1 MATTLSTQVTNLQ
14 ASPRVL
20 NPVGLAGG
28 RERVCQGNF
37 EVAAADFDA
46 DADEI
51 HLCTLPGNARV
62 TSILLGGDTMDSG
75 TDTLVNVGFSRV
87 SAVDPST
94 TTIIDEDYFSTVLT
108 TFQTA
113 SRLTESVDDANTA
126 AAIADWGERLWEI
139 AGDSSDTGT
148 YFNITM
154 TQTATVSGAQLAT
167 VKYAVKYV
175 ID

>member
-1 MATTLSTQVTNLQ
+1 MATTLSEEITNLQ
-14 ASPRVL
+14 ATPRVL
-20 NPVGLAGG
+20 NAVGLAGG

-37 EVAAADFDA
+37 ESVAADFDA
-46 DADEI
+46 DGDEI

-62 TSILLGGDTMDSG
+62 TSIRIGGDTMDSG
-75 TDTLVNVGFSRV
+75 TDTLVNIGFSRV
-87 SAVDPST
+87 SAVTPST
-94 TTIIDEDYFSTVLT
+94 TTIIDEDYFASVVT

-113 SRLTESVDDANTA
+113 SILTEFVDEAATTA
-126 AAIADWGERLWEI
+126 QIADWGERLWEI

-154 TQTATVSGAQLAT
+154 TQTTAVSGEQAAT
-167 VKYAVKYV
+167 VKYIVRYV

>member
-37 EVAAADFDA
+37 EVVANDFDA
-46 DADEI
+46 NGDEI

-87 SAVDPST
+87 SSVDPST

-108 TFQTA
+108 IFQAA
-113 SRLTESVDDANTA
+113 SRLTEAVDDANTA

-139 AGDSSDTGT
+139 AGDSTDTGT